1 MKKTF
6 GQMLQAIRN
15 HPDGIRD
22 FLEENPEAIPYG
34 KRMGQAIAGKKI
46 PLHGTPYEIAQ
57 RAYEYE
63 LGPDK
68 VGLTMENV
76 FNEMD
81 KRNASKS

>member
-6 GQMLQAIRN
+6 SRMLQAIRS

-22 FLEENPEAIPYG
+22 FIEENPEAIPYR

-57 RAYEYE
+57 RAYDYE
-63 LGPDK
+63 RGDK
-68 VGLTMENV
+68 VAYTIET
-76 FNEMD
+76 FFEQED
-81 KRNASKS
+81 KRNAEKS

>member
-6 GQMLQAIRN
+6 GQALRAIRS

-22 FLEENPEAIPYG
+22 FLDENPEAIPYG

-63 LGPDK
+63 RGDK
-68 VGLTMENV
+68 VGLSLGKI
-76 FNEMD
+76 FNEMN
-81 KRNASKS
+81 KET